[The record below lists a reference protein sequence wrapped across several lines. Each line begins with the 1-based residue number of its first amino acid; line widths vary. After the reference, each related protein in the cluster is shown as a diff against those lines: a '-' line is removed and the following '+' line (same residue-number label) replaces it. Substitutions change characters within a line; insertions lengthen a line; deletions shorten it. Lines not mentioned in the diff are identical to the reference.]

1 MYKYVKHV
9 LFISR
14 HQPILIGFRE
24 IKLKTS
30 ACPRIENIERWM
42 KSNCCDKIPETIKES
57 VPALH
62 LCPTVFVLT
71 STDGETEPALLF
83 EDKHIIKTKVE
94 TFSSLSRAKER
105 IHRRCNVCPT
115 KAEPFLFVCMLAT
128 AEKGDLTKQV
138 DIQIGSYCISL

>member
-42 KSNCCDKIPETIKES
+42 KSNCCDKIPETIKEN

-71 STDGETEPALLF
+71 STDVKTEPALLF
-83 EDKHIIKTKVE
+83 EDKHTIKTKVE

-105 IHRRCNVCPT
+105 IHRRCNICPT

-128 AEKGDLTKQV
+128 TEKGDLTKQV